1 MGTSKSALGIEAAG
15 RIAFESEVQRLGL
28 ELLAGATRQTPGLY
42 RGINGA
48 LLAHCIRNPALATAL
63 FRFVDALPQLN
74 RAAAPEQAIA
84 SHLRAYLDEAGAS
97 GIVASLLRLAAR
109 PSLAGLA
116 RRQVRQLGKHLL
128 AEECASSLTAILQR
142 LDRVPAQA
150 TVDAVGETV
159 LSEAEA
165 DHYLERNLRLLDLLR
180 QRPAAPHLSLKL
192 SALTPQFDPLDP
204 VGTRQRVFH
213 RLTPLIAVAAECGA
227 TLTVDMEHYEL
238 KPLIVRLFIDLLEA
252 FPDRRWQPALALQA
266 YLPDSDADL
275 DTVLTAAQHYGR
287 RLGVRL
293 VKGAYWDQE
302 AAWAK
307 QRNWPQPTFHEK
319 THTDWHYERLTGRLL
334 ANTDSLLPAIAG
346 HNPRSQA
353 VALAHARYR
362 GLKAGDWEVQM
373 LLGMGEPLRAALA
386 QAGVAIRVYVPTGDS
401 EIGIA
406 YLIRRLLENTAST
419 SILRQTYVDGHAPE
433 DLLDEPRPPARTKS
447 AGNGASPAGV
457 PVGRRPPQPD
467 AQAAAAYRND
477 EQSQPPMPTSPF
489 INLPLLDFSQ
499 TSVRLG
505 FTAALSELRRR
516 LPQRHFLR
524 IPGNEQAAVAHYQAS
539 NPAAPGEVLA
549 DIELAGPGHAD
560 SAVALARFGFPAWA
574 ATPVSRRTELLQ
586 RTAKLMEEERYQLA
600 ALIVLEAGKNWREA
614 DADVAEAIDFLNYYA
629 DEMLKL
635 GGWRP
640 TRQFP
645 GEDNRVSYAPR
656 GVAVVISP
664 WNFPL
669 ALLVGMSSAALVAGN
684 TVIMKPA
691 LPALLIAHHFL
702 RLLRRAGLPHD
713 ACQLLPG
720 DAELGAHLVAD
731 PRVHLIAFTG
741 SRSVGLDI
749 LRRAHDPSPEQRHV
763 KQVVCE
769 MGGKNAIIVDEDADL
784 DEAVSGIIAS
794 AFGYAGQ
801 KCSACSRVI
810 AVGSIHD
817 LLLERL
823 VAAAAALPWGAPENP
838 ANSHGPLINAAARQ
852 KALDYI
858 ALGQREGRLVWQ
870 GRVPADGHY
879 VAPTIFADIG
889 PKDRL
894 AREEIFG
901 PVLAV
906 LRAEDFDSALQLA
919 NDSDYAL
926 TGGVYSRLPAH
937 LNDARYCYRVGN
949 LYLNRKITGAR
960 VAIQPFGGVA
970 LSGTGIPAG
979 GPDYLKQF
987 LWSRCISENTMR
999 HGFIPQTE
1007 DHAAS

>member
-1 MGTSKSALGIEAAG
+1 MRTSKSALGVEAAN
-15 RIAFESEVQRLGL
+15 RIAFESEVQRLGQ
-28 ELLAGATRQTPGLY
+28 ELLAVATQQTPDLY

-48 LLAHCIRNPALATAL
+48 LLGHCMRNPALATAL
-63 FRFVDALPQLN
+63 FRFVDALPQLQ
-74 RAAAPEQAIA
+74 RSAQPERAIA
-84 SHLRAYLDEAGAS
+84 SHLRAYLDDAGAS
-97 GIVASLLRLAAR
+97 GIIASLLRLAAR

-116 RRQVRQLGKHLL
+116 QRQVRQLGKHLL
-128 AEECASSLTAILQR
+128 AEECAAGLTAVLHR
-142 LDRVPAQA
+142 LDSIPAQA
-150 TVDAVGETV
+150 TVDAVGEAV
-159 LSEAEA
+159 LSDAEA
-165 DHYLERNLRLLDLLR
+165 DHYLERNLRLLDFLR
-180 QRPAAPHLSLKL
+180 QRPVAPHLSIKL

-204 VGTRQRVFH
+204 LGTRQRVFA
-213 RLTPLIAVAAECGA
+213 RLTPLLAVAAECGA
-227 TLTVDMEHYEL
+227 TITVDMEHYEY

-252 FPDRRWQPALALQA
+252 FPDPRWRPALALQA

-275 DTVLTAAQHYGR
+275 DTVLSAAQHFGR

-302 AAWAK
+302 AAWAS

-334 ANTDSLLPAIAG
+334 AHTDSLLPAIAG

-362 GLKAGDWEVQM
+362 GLKPGDWEVQM

-386 QAGVAIRVYVPTGDS
+386 QAGVAIRVYVPTGNS
-401 EIGIA
+401 ESGIA

-419 SILRQTYVDGHAPE
+419 SVLRQTYVDGSDAE
-433 DLLDEPRPPARTKS
+433 ELLDAPLAPPCSKPAAS
-447 AGNGASPAGV
+447 AAG
-457 PVGRRPPQPD
+457 RSAPPTLPPGLPGKLD
-467 AQAAAAYRND
+467 EENEADEAAAFA
-477 EQSQPPMPTSPF
+477 
-489 INLPLLDFSQ
+489 NLPLLDFSQ

-516 LPQRHFLR
+516 LPLRHQLD
-524 IPGNEQAAVAHYQAS
+524 IPGCTLAAAGHYRAS
-539 NPAAPGEVLA
+539 NPAAPEETLGDL
-549 DIELAGPGHAD
+549 ELAGPGHAD

-574 ATPVSRRTELLQ
+574 ATPVRRRADILRRAARHMQ
-586 RTAKLMEEERYQLA
+586 DERYQLA

-629 DEMLKL
+629 DEMVKL
-635 GGWRP
+635 GGWRQ

-669 ALLVGMSSAALVAGN
+669 ALLAGMSSAALVAGN

-691 LPALLIAHHFL
+691 LPALLVAQHFL

-720 DAELGAHLVAD
+720 DAELGARLVAD

-741 SRSVGLDI
+741 SRAVGLDI
-749 LRRAHDPSPEQRHV
+749 LRRAHDPAPEQRHV

-769 MGGKNAIIVDEDADL
+769 MGGKNAIIVDDDADL
-784 DEAVSGIIAS
+784 DEAVAGIIAS

-810 AVGSIHD
+810 AVAGIHD
-817 LLLERL
+817 LLLDRL
-823 VAAAAALPWGAPENP
+823 AAAAAALPWGPPENP
-838 ANSHGPLINAAARQ
+838 ANTHGPLINAAARR
-852 KALDYI
+852 KARDYI
-858 ALGQREGRLVWQ
+858 DIGRHEGRLVWQ
-870 GRVPADGHY
+870 GRVPEDGHY
-879 VAPTIFADIG
+879 VAPSIFADIDA
-889 PKDRL
+889 KARL

-906 LRAEDFDSALQLA
+906 LRAADFDSALQLA

-926 TGGVYSRLPAH
+926 TGGVYSRLPSH

-949 LYLNRKITGAR
+949 LYLNRQITGAR

-999 HGFIPQTE
+999 HGFIP
-1007 DHAAS
+1007 AS